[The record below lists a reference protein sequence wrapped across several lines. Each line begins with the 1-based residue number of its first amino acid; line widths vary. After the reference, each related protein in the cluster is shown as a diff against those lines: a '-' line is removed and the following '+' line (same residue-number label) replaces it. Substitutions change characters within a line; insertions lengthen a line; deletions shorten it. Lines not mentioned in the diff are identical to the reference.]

1 MVTRPSLIV
10 LAWALAVLGT
20 PLAARAETPAALAAP
35 GETILAEVLAEGAQ
49 IYECKAD
56 QAGKLVWAFREP
68 IATLLRDGKT
78 VGRHYAGPHWQWEDG
93 SIVEG
98 RVVARAPG
106 ATPNDIVQLKL
117 EAASHSGAGLFA
129 RVTTIQR
136 LDTQGGNAEG
146 PCERAGAFLSVA
158 YSARY
163 VFLAKP

>member
-1 MVTRPSLIV
+1 MAVRSPAILTAFSLALLGAVTP
-10 LAWALAVLGT
+10 
-20 PLAARAETPAALAAP
+20 AASETPAALAAP
-35 GETILAEVLAEGAQ
+35 GETVVADVLAEGAQ
-49 IYECKAD
+49 VYECKAD
-56 QAGKLVWAFREP
+56 QTGKLAWAFREP

-78 VGRHYAGPHWQWEDG
+78 IGRHYAGPHWQWEDG
-93 SIVEG
+93 STVEG

-117 EAASHSGAGLFA
+117 EAASHSGAGLLA

-146 PCERAGAFLSVA
+146 PCDRVGAFLSVA